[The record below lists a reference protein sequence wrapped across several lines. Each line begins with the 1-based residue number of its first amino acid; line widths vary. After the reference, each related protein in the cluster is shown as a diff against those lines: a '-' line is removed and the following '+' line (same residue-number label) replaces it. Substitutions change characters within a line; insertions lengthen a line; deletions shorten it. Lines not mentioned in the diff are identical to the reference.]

1 VAYDAQTSANG
12 SLYWDDGDS
21 IGQLQFFS
29 D

>member
-1 VAYDAQTSANG
+1 VAYDAKTSASG
-12 SLYWDDGDS
+12 CLYWDDGDS